1 MKCCVAVLRGLTC
14 AILAPALL
22 AAEPRP
28 PLPGDV
34 VIFTYDGVV
43 RVDANRKVTWECRT
57 PEYSFVHDGW
67 VLPNGNVMF
76 AHAKG
81 VVEVTPAK
89 EIAWS
94 LDLPRAISC
103 QPLGD
108 DRVLVLDEGKRELL
122 EVTRSNKTVVRRV
135 SLVREGLPPFAGYRL
150 ARQSPDGVTLVGCK
164 SGRSVLAVS
173 KEGEVTAM
181 TPPIKGQFAFSA
193 VRQPDA
199 SLLVT
204 TVFDAQLVKLNPAN
218 ERVWTF
224 GNEDFPTPTLWG
236 VTGTQ
241 TLPDGSF
248 AVTNTDYHVKNLALA
263 EVVAVGVSP
272 EKKLFWTITR
282 SELLPQ
288 LKNLPVDP
296 GTGFTEFRHTQL
308 QVLYPGW
315 EKDPPVR

>member
-1 MKCCVAVLRGLTC
+1 MKSCAPVLL
-14 AILAPALL
+14 ALAPALIASAVP
-22 AAEPRP
+22 AAEPRQ

-34 VIFTYDGVV
+34 VLFTYDGAV
-43 RVDANRKVTWECRT
+43 RVDTNRNVVWEHRS

-76 AHAKG
+76 SHAKG

-89 EIAWS
+89 EVAWS
-94 LDLPRAISC
+94 LELPRAISC

-122 EVTRSNKTVVRRV
+122 EVNRGDKSVARRV
-135 SLVREGLPPFAGYRL
+135 SLVGDGLPQVGGYRL

-164 SGRSVLAVS
+164 SGRTVLVVS
-173 KEGEVTAM
+173 KEGEVTAL

-218 ERVWTF
+218 EVAWAF

-248 AVTNTDYHVKNLALA
+248 AVTNTDYHIENLALA
-263 EVVAVGVSP
+263 EIVAFGMSP
-272 EKKLFWTITR
+272 DKKLLWTITR
-282 SELLPQ
+282 SDLLPQ

-296 GTGFTEFRHTQL
+296 GTGFTEFRHTHL

-315 EKDPPVR
+315 NMDRPIR